1 MRKILSIRDYI
12 EKKFP
17 HKLLIKQNCK
27 KSLWFYENQKAEAI
41 NGYYSIKKYLN
52 KKKRILEVGGGIQ
65 FLSNYLAYL
74 KYSIISLEPGGFRK
88 EIDLIRNRAL
98 RLKESNLII
107 KNISLENFAKTSN
120 LKFDFIY
127 SINVLEHVKD
137 ISKHLNTQENFLK
150 DQMSVAHIRCPNYTF
165 PFESHVYLF
174 FIPFFPK
181 ETFKFFY
188 EKKLIKKYGI
198 KHYFSIMNSLNFSCS
213 YFNIKK
219 IGLNITFTS
228 PITEIYL
235 RINRDP
241 VFRARILINTIIK
254 VFYYFT
260 KFFQIQK
267 LISLL
272 FPKFLSPYLIFN
284 LKKK

>member
-1 MRKILSIRDYI
+1 MVLSIKDYI

-17 HKLLIKQNCK
+17 HKILIKKNYK
-27 KSLWFYENQKAEAI
+27 KSLWFYENQKADAI
-41 NGYYSIKKYLN
+41 NGYYFIKKYLN
-52 KKKRILEVGGGIQ
+52 KKKKILEVGGGIQ

-88 EIDLIRNRAL
+88 EIDLIRNKAL

-107 KNISLENFAKTSN
+107 KNISLENFAKTSQQ
-120 LKFDFIY
+120 KFDFIY
-127 SINVLEHVKD
+127 SINVLEHTKD
-137 ISKHLNTQENFLK
+137 ISKHLNTQENLLK
-150 DQMSVAHIRCPNYTF
+150 DYKSIAHIRCPNYTF
-165 PFESHVYLF
+165 PFESHLYLF

-198 KHYFSIMNSLNFSCS
+198 KHYFSIMNSLNFNCS

-219 IGLNITFTS
+219 IGLNANFTS
-228 PITEIYL
+228 PIREIFL

-241 VFRARILINTIIK
+241 VFKTRILSNKLIK
-254 VFYYFT
+254 FFYYLT
-260 KFFQIQK
+260 KFFQIQL
-267 LISLL
+267 LISFI

-284 LKKK
+284 LRKKS